1 MNFDDAPPELIEE
14 LNDPETLFDSDPT
27 GTMESALAGVSI
39 LSILFIV
46 VFTLVVVFI
55 IVVWVRNYRAAKNAG
70 VDIFT
75 VQTDIAAKAS
85 KSALLAP
92 AQSKED
98 RLRELDDLRSK
109 QLISAEEYAEA
120 RSKVLLG

>member
-1 MNFDDAPPELIEE
+1 MNFDDAPVEFIEE
-14 LNDPETLFDSDPT
+14 VDTPSSLLDSDPMD
-27 GTMESALAGVSI
+27 TMETVFTGVSI